1 MRAMKKVLG
10 LVASLIVSCSVVG
23 PVFAEDDTEPTR
35 LGSFTIETTPAAI
48 LGEESAARFAAIVQ
62 ADELIE
68 WEFTVPES
76 YDPQDPPGLLVYI
89 SPSHSGYIPRGWGRL
104 TTSKNL
110 IWVAANK
117 SSNQVQ
123 VARRITYAL
132 LAVGLADKHYEIDRD
147 RIYLSGFSGGARV
160 SGLLAPSYPSV
171 FKGAIYMGG
180 AEIWGPEEAPPNLAE
195 MQNNRYAFLVG
206 SEDGNRR
213 NTLHV
218 RDRYTEVGLT
228 NTSLKIIQR
237 MGHFL
242 PEARH
247 MVVALDY
254 LDGIEE

>member
-1 MRAMKKVLG
+1 MKINRALG
-10 LVASLIVSCSVVG
+10 RIATLLVICSVVG
-23 PVFAEDDTEPTR
+23 PVFAEDDTESAR
-35 LGSFTIETTPAAI
+35 LGSFTIETTTAEI
-48 LGEESAARFAAIVQ
+48 LGDEGAARFAAIVQ

-68 WEFTVPES
+68 WEFTIPEN
-76 YDPQDPPGLLVYI
+76 YDATDPPGLLVYI
-89 SPSHSGYIPRGWGRL
+89 SPSNSGYIHNGWGRL
-104 TTSKNL
+104 TTSRNL

-117 SSNQVQ
+117 SGNQVQ

-132 LAVGLADKHYEIDRD
+132 LAVGLADKHYEINRD

-160 SGLLAPSYPSV
+160 SGLLAPSYPGV

-180 AEIWGPEEAPPNLAE
+180 AEIWGPEEAPLNLAE

-213 NTLHV
+213 DTLHV